1 MRLHLSTLPSSLS
14 CMIAYTLITSILA
27 SLYNSFPHK
36 DKSDLLKVFITPSN
50 FSWLSPFNSCFI
62 GLGTKSQ
69 LFTNVNA
76 LNDYPNFPN
85 PSQATLSSL
94 QMAPAPI
101 LLFFLFL
108 GHTNLFPP
116 QGGLPC
122 FYLPGLCLT
131 SFQHSGLSSSIDS
144 YSCSL
149 SSNDFLVF
157 FFIAY
162 TTICKYL
169 ACYPFPSL
177 QVKVHGKKVG
187 FKFILFSD
195 LRSQKHLPFK
205 STWLSSYAVICS
217 ITENKISITNCFPS
231 W

>member
-1 MRLHLSTLPSSLS
+1 M
-14 CMIAYTLITSILA
+14 
-27 SLYNSFPHK
+27 
-36 DKSDLLKVFITPSN
+36 FITPSN
-50 FSWLSPFNSCFI
+50 FPWLSPFNIFLI

-69 LFTNVNA
+69 LTFVNV
-76 LNDYPNFPN
+76 LNDCPNFPN

-108 GHTNLFPP
+108 GHINLFPP

-122 FYLPGLCLT
+122 FYLSGVCLT
-131 SFQHSGLSSSIDS
+131 SFQHSSLSSVQSLIRVRLFATPWIAARQASLSWMYS

-149 SSNDFLVF
+149 SSSIFFLP

-177 QVKVHGKKVG
+177 QVQVHDKKVG

-195 LRSQKHLPFK
+195 FRSQKV
-205 STWLSSYAVICS
+205 SSI
-217 ITENKISITNCFPS
+217 
-231 W
+231 

>member
-1 MRLHLSTLPSSLS
+1 
-14 CMIAYTLITSILA
+14 MIAYTLITSILA

-36 DKSDLLKVFITPSN
+36 DKSDLLKMFITPSN
-50 FSWLSPFNSCFI
+50 FPWLSPFNIFLI

-69 LFTNVNA
+69 LTFVNV
-76 LNDYPNFPN
+76 LNDCPNFPN

-108 GHTNLFPP
+108 GHINLFPP

-122 FYLPGLCLT
+122 FYLSGVCLT
-131 SFQHSGLSSSIDS
+131 SFQHSSLSSVQSLIRVRLFATPWIAARQASLSWMYS

-149 SSNDFLVF
+149 SSSIFFLP

-177 QVKVHGKKVG
+177 QVQVHDKKVG

-195 LRSQKHLPFK
+195 LRSQKV
-205 STWLSSYAVICS
+205 SSI
-217 ITENKISITNCFPS
+217 
-231 W
+231 